1 MSRNSRSPCIRR
13 PRRTRNSADSMLHL
27 PGAPAL
33 SAFRIAKL
41 FTRLAALESAVKA
54 LDARFI
60 HFVDVERP
68 LESAEQHILE
78 QLLTYGPRI
87 EPLSGDQRGETLLI
101 VPRSGTISP
110 WSSKA
115 T

>member
-1 MSRNSRSPCIRR
+1 
-13 PRRTRNSADSMLHL
+13 MLQL

-33 SAFRIAKL
+33 SAFRIAKIL
-41 FTRLAALESAVKA
+41 ARLATLEPAVRA

-60 HFVDVERP
+60 HFVDTARP
-68 LESAEQHILE
+68 LEPAEQQIL
-78 QLLTYGPRI
+78 QRLLTYGPRI
-87 EPLSGDQRGETLLI
+87 EAVAGHSDGDRPKGDRLVI
-101 VPRSGTISP
+101 VPRAGTISP